1 MWEERGGVCYAAS
14 GTLVV
19 GEEDPHTVP
28 LRLPPS
34 KDSHSDSRHETYSRH
49 HTDAGHNFYKQ
60 DITLEMALNIRTRHW
75 TLNEH

>member
-49 HTDAGHNFYKQ
+49 HTDAGHKFYKQ
-60 DITLEMALNIRTRHW
+60 DITLKMTDAEY
-75 TLNEH
+75 

>member
-19 GEEDPHTVP
+19 GEEDRHTVP

-49 HTDAGHNFYKQ
+49 HTDAGHKFYKQ
-60 DITLEMALNIRTRHW
+60 DITLKMTDAEY
-75 TLNEH
+75 